1 MMMTTQSR
9 HRAHAQMIQHKK
21 FLQKKNQINFHF
33 EKKKKK
39 WKKYFSTKFFPF
51 EPGYASVLC
60 MCMCAALYPLD
71 KEDGGDTMMMMRC
84 GRPFVVF
91 ATV

>member
-21 FLQKKNQINFHF
+21 FLQKKPNQFSF
-33 EKKKKK
+33 WEKKNGKNIFQQN
-39 WKKYFSTKFFPF
+39 FSLLSLAMQVFCVCVCVPPYILSIKR
-51 EPGYASVLC
+51 
-60 MCMCAALYPLD
+60 M
-71 KEDGGDTMMMMRC
+71 GGDTMMMMRC